1 MDNYK
6 GSPFSPPTVTNC
18 ILWGNSP
25 DEIYNSSSSTTTIS
39 YSDLQG
45 GLPGGTIDGGGNID
59 ADPLFVDADGPDNV
73 IGSDDDL
80 YLLDSSPCI
89 DAGDNAAVPAG
100 ISFDLDG
107 NP

>member
-1 MDNYK
+1 MDNYDNS
-6 GSPFSPPTVTNC
+6 SPIVTNC
-18 ILWGNSP
+18 ILWGDSP

-73 IGSDDDL
+73 IGSDDDDL
-80 YLLDSSPCI
+80 HLLDSSPCI